1 MNSSTRA
8 LPESSS
14 STISG
19 HLSTANS
26 QQRLRATNAYA
37 VSNKEPSS
45 SPTSPV
51 PSHPTNLANILR
63 IFFPFQDI
71 QSPFAFQDH
80 HSPSRSWKALAAL
93 VYCFLSFVFTSTA
106 LCKFIYL
113 SDVARIYPGN
123 EFVASTAE
131 FVTTEQ
137 RFSRIS
143 PYLGGSRVLEPYV
156 LAPSFPIEGI
166 TACLWTSDPD
176 DAGLGS
182 LVSWASQWAGPI
194 SLVMATATHPRSILH
209 RQLLQRL
216 ETLRGHSSLA
226 GLSLHLVY
234 GTNGQHSPSAYLNL
248 ARLFASTRTVMLF
261 PANLSNNLPT
271 NFYNNLTSR
280 IPHSAKTPLL
290 ITGTATSA
298 FSIPALTPIILP
310 QNYPSWCTERAF
322 RASRTSDWDDCVWQI
337 WLEEYGLGH
346 ANITIAMNPEQL
358 VKVGADLAGLTQRL
372 SGKYRA
378 EMCEVAI
385 RRLGTPDTTRM
396 SKIGK
401 RRLQWVKGFC
411 RQTESFIRNS
421 GL

>member
-1 MNSSTRA
+1 MNSFTRA

-19 HLSTANS
+19 HLSTTNS
-26 QQRLRATNAYA
+26 QQRLRATNASA
-37 VSNKEPSS
+37 VPNKEPSS
-45 SPTSPV
+45 SSTSPV
-51 PSHPTNLANILR
+51 LSHPTNLANVLR
-63 IFFPFQDI
+63 MFFPFQDV
-71 QSPFAFQDH
+71 QSLFPFQDH
-80 HSPSRSWKALAAL
+80 YSPSRSWKALAAL
-93 VYCFLSFVFTSTA
+93 VYCFLSFVFTTTT
-106 LCKFIYL
+106 LYKFIYL
-113 SDVARIYPGN
+113 SDAARIYPGH
-123 EFVASTAE
+123 FVASTAE
-131 FVTTEQ
+131 FVTVEQ

-156 LAPSFPIEGI
+156 LAPSFPIDGI
-166 TACLWTSDPD
+166 TACLWTSESD

-209 RQLLQRL
+209 RQLLQQL
-216 ETLRGHSSLA
+216 ETLRGHLSLA

-234 GTNGQHSPSAYLNL
+234 DTNGQHSPSAYLNL

-261 PANLSNNLPT
+261 PGNFSNNLPA
-271 NFYNNLTSR
+271 NLYNNLTSR
-280 IPHSAKTPLL
+280 TPHPAKTPLL
-290 ITGTATSA
+290 ITGTAPSA

-322 RASRTSDWDDCVWQI
+322 RASRRSDWDDCVWQI

-358 VKVGADLAGLTQRL
+358 VEVGADLAGLTQRL

-378 EMCEVAI
+378 EMCEVAL
-385 RRLGTPDTTRM
+385 RRLGTPDTNRM
-396 SKIGK
+396 TKIGK

-411 RQTESFIRNS
+411 RQTESFVRSS